1 MTFHRTFRTIAGV
14 AVVAMATAFGSAAA
28 LAQPAAVRIMVR
40 AAPTR

>member
-14 AVVAMATAFGSAAA
+14 AAVAMATAFGSARRWRNP
-28 LAQPAAVRIMVR
+28 PARITVR